1 MMHLA
6 ELNIA
11 QMKGEN
17 IDAPIMAS
25 FVAQLD
31 EINALAESST
41 GFVWRLKD
49 DTGDATNI
57 KAFDD
62 PRVIVNMSVWESLEA
77 LEAYVFSGRH
87 MEVMKNRREW
97 FNRMATMHMVL
108 WWVPA
113 GHKPTTEEAKERLE
127 YLQKN
132 GASKHA
138 FSFRQK
144 FHWE

>member
-25 FVAQLD
+25 FAAQLD
-31 EINALAESST
+31 EINALAEASA

-49 DTGDATNI
+49 DSGDATSI

-62 PRVIVNMSVWESLEA
+62 PRVIVNMSVWESMEN

-108 WWVPA
+108 WWVPV
-113 GHKPTTEEAKERLE
+113 GHTPTTEEAKERLE
-127 YLQKN
+127 FLQKN
-132 GASKHA
+132 GASKYA

-144 FHWE
+144 FHWA

>member
-17 IDAPIMAS
+17 IDDPIMAR
-25 FVAQLD
+25 FKEQLD
-31 EINALAESST
+31 EINALAESNA

-49 DTGDATNI
+49 ETGNAMDIRAY
-57 KAFDD
+57 DD
-62 PRVIVNMSVWESLEA
+62 PRMAVNMSVWTSLEA

-87 MEVMKNRREW
+87 VEVMKNRRDW
-97 FNRMATMHMVL
+97 FNKMATMHMVL
-108 WWVPA
+108 WWVPV
-113 GHKPTTEEAKERLE
+113 GHLPTVEEAKERLE
-127 YLQKN
+127 HLQKN
-132 GASKHA
+132 GASQYA

-144 FHWE
+144 FDWK

>member
-17 IDAPIMAS
+17 IDAPIMAT
-25 FVAQLD
+25 FAAQLD
-31 EINALAESST
+31 EINALAEASA

-49 DTGDATNI
+49 DSGDATSI

-62 PRVIVNMSVWESLEA
+62 PRVIVNMSVWENLEA
-77 LEAYVFSGRH
+77 LEAYVYNGRH
-87 MEVMKNRREW
+87 VEVMKNRREW

-108 WWVPA
+108 WWVPV
-113 GHKPTTEEAKERLE
+113 GHMPTTEEAKERLE
-127 YLQKN
+127 FLQKN
-132 GASKHA
+132 GASPYA

-144 FHWE
+144 FQWT